1 MTYAFITDGMD
12 DERRE
17 QFDLALEEGPEKA
30 KARKERESMERMMG
44 MLK

>member
-17 QFDLALEEGPEKA
+17 QFDLALEAGPEKA